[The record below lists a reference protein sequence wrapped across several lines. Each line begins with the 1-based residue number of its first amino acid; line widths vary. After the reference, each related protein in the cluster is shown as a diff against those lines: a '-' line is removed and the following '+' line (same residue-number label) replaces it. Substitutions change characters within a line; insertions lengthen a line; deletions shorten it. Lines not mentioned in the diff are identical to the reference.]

1 MKRTRVTIALA
12 TAMIVAFAASGAGA
26 GPIHGKHGHGSPPSP
41 PPSGP
46 PPCGVETIVLDVAAP
61 PLKHQK
67 HHPGQQLASDIQPIR
82 LVFVSEHHGKH
93 HHDLLPPPP
102 PVVVTVPCTN
112 DGAPG
117 GTGAGGIGGG
127 ETSDGTPDGDGA
139 PGGDGAG
146 GTSGAPG
153 GTNSGTEDVI
163 VDLGGPGPGEPDLGG
178 PDTGAP
184 DLGTGTDQTIDGF
197 TFVADTFDSGFT
209 SVTETPDVSGQAPE
223 PSTLAL
229 LGVGL
234 VGLARR
240 RRDRI

>member
-12 TAMIVAFAASGAGA
+12 TAMIVAFAASGAAA
-26 GPIHGKHGHGSPPSP
+26 GPIHGKHRHGPPSSPPA
-41 PPSGP
+41 SGP
-46 PPCGVETIVLDVAAP
+46 PPCGVETIVLDLAP
-61 PLKHQK
+61 PLKHKK
-67 HHPGQQLASDIQPIR
+67 HHPGQQLGSDNQPIR
-82 LVFVSEHHGKH
+82 LVFVSEHYGKH
-93 HHDLLPPPP
+93 HHELLPPPP

-117 GTGAGGIGGG
+117 GTGAGGIDGGG
-127 ETSDGTPDGDGA
+127 DTYDGTPDGDGA
-139 PGGDGAG
+139 PGGTGAG

-197 TFVADTFDSGFT
+197 TFIADTFDFGFT
-209 SVTETPDVSGQAPE
+209 SVTDRPDVSGQAPE

-229 LGVGL
+229 LGLGL
-234 VGLARR
+234 VGLVRR
-240 RRDRI
+240 RR